1 MILCFLDEQAR
12 VLLKQKSFEVD
23 MSFKRIKT
31 KGLNEVVLAA
41 YISEHGKGM

>member
-1 MILCFLDEQAR
+1 
-12 VLLKQKSFEVD
+12 

-41 YISEHGKGM
+41 YISEHGKGMWPYCIISIYLIWF